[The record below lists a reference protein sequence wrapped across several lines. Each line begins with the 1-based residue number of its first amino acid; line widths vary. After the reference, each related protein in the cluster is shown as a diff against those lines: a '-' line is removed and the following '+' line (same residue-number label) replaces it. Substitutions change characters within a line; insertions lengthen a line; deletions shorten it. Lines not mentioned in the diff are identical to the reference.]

1 MNRLQNQDKVLEARK
16 YRIYPNK
23 EQAEYMSFNIF
34 ASIKMWNALLSKVY
48 KSISELEEIKSL
60 PRNKRSSAIYRYVTR
75 MPYEERREMFK
86 SLKSMKVSSVYKS
99 DNTVFE
105 NGWTLKDA
113 DISNYSYTMRH
124 LQQAINNHLKNPKHF
139 GVPKFKTTKYAKT
152 QGSYGAKVETSSITE
167 DNMYIKIAKFP
178 KMKLGL
184 MDLINHYPSYG
195 RLYKVTIIHEPNDVW
210 YLALVFE
217 QDKHTVN
224 RPKTGLSTGID
235 LNVTKDSHIVLDNGK
250 AYQLPYDKIRK
261 LESKIEKESVKRSR
275 KYEQW
280 KQEVANIEADN
291 AKTLTPKHVPTLSE
305 RSNYQKNRIKIAKL
319 HSQIKNIKQYYIK
332 TTCSEIANNYDVVVM
347 EDLNVSGMTKNHH
360 LARAV
365 TRANF
370 REIRDTL
377 TYMMDWADKQI
388 VFINRWSPTSKKCS
402 QCGYIKQDLSLDDR
416 EWDCPSCHT
425 HHIRD
430 VNAAKNIHDEGME
443 LLKKMSSSCKK
454 CGRKR
459 TVITKDTAW
468 TCTKCNTKN
477 K

>member
-1 MNRLQNQDKVLEARK
+1 MQQASKVLESRRV
-16 YRIYPNK
+16 RIYPDVK
-23 EQAEYMSFNIF
+23 QQQYLQFNIF
-34 ASIKMWNALLSKVY
+34 ANIKMWNALLAQVY
-48 KSISELEEIKSL
+48 QPIVDLDEIQKL
-60 PRNKRSSAIYRYVTR
+60 PRNKRSKEMYKYIERL
-75 MPYEERREMFK
+75 PYEERKGLFK
-86 SLKSMKVSSVYKS
+86 SLTKITPKSIYDS
-99 DNTVFE
+99 DKTVFVS
-105 NGWTLKDA
+105 GYTLKDG
-113 DISNYSYTMRH
+113 DSMNYSYTKRT
-124 LQQAINNHLKNPKHF
+124 LQTAINNHFKNPKHF
-139 GVPKFKTTKYAKT
+139 GIPRFKTTKFVDN
-152 QGSYGAKVETSSITE
+152 QGSYTTAAQVCDIKEDGA
-167 DNMYIKIAKFP
+167 YIKLGKFP
-178 KMKLGL
+178 KFKLGL
-184 MDLINHYPSYG
+184 VKMVNHYPSDG
-195 RLYKVTIIHEPNDVW
+195 RLYKVTITHEPSDKW
-210 YLALVFE
+210 FISFVFE

-235 LNVTKDSHIVLDNGK
+235 LNVTKDSHIVLNNGK

-261 LESKIEKESVKRSR
+261 LERKIEKENVKRSR

-280 KQEVANIEADN
+280 KREVANIEADN
-291 AKTLTPKHVPTLSE
+291 AKALTPKHIPALSE

-347 EDLNVSGMTKNHH
+347 EDLNVSGMTKNHNM
-360 LARAV
+360 ARAI

-388 VFINRWSPTSKKCS
+388 VFINRWSPTSKKCN
-402 QCGYIKQDLSLDDR
+402 QCGYIKQDLALDDR
-416 EWDCPSCHT
+416 EWDCPSCHV

-443 LLKKMSSSCKK
+443 LLKKMSSNCKK

-459 TVITKDTAW
+459 TIITKDTAW
-468 TCTKCNTKN
+468 TCTKCNAKN

>member
-1 MNRLQNQDKVLEARK
+1 MQNTSKVLESRRV
-16 YRIYPNK
+16 RIYPNAK
-23 EQAEYMSFNIF
+23 QQQYLQFNIF
-34 ASIKMWNALLSKVY
+34 ANIKMWNALLARVY
-48 KSISELEEIKSL
+48 QPIADLDEIQKL
-60 PRNKRSSAIYRYVTR
+60 PRNKRSKEIYKYIERL
-75 MPYEERREMFK
+75 PYEERK
-86 SLKSMKVSSVYKS
+86 GLLKSSTKITTKS
-99 DNTVFE
+99 IYDSDKTVFAS
-105 NGWTLKDA
+105 GYTLKDG
-113 DISNYSYTMRH
+113 DSKNYDYTRRT
-124 LQQAINNHLKNPKHF
+124 LQTAINNHFKNPKHF
-139 GVPKFKTTKYAKT
+139 GIPRFKTTKFVDN
-152 QGSYGAKVETSSITE
+152 QGSYTTGAQVCDIKE
-167 DNMYIKIAKFP
+167 DGAYVKLGKFH
-178 KMKLGL
+178 KFKLGL
-184 MDLINHYPSYG
+184 VKMINHYPSDG
-195 RLYKVTIIHEPNDVW
+195 RLYKVTITHEPSDKW
-210 YLALVFE
+210 FISFVFE

-235 LNVTKDSHIVLDNGK
+235 LNVTKDSHIVLNNGK

-261 LESKIEKESVKRSR
+261 LERKIEKESVKRSR

-291 AKTLTPKHVPTLSE
+291 ATALTPKHVPTLSE

-416 EWDCPSCHT
+416 EWDCPSCHV

>member
-1 MNRLQNQDKVLEARK
+1 MQNASKVLESRRV
-16 YRIYPNK
+16 RIYPDAK
-23 EQAEYMSFNIF
+23 QQQYLQFNIF
-34 ASIKMWNALLSKVY
+34 ANIKMWNELLARVY
-48 KSISELEEIKSL
+48 QPIADLDEIREV
-60 PRNKRSSAIYRYVTR
+60 PRNKRSKEMYKHIERL
-75 MPYEERREMFK
+75 PYEERKDLFK
-86 SLKSMKVSSVYKS
+86 ASTKITPKSIY
-99 DNTVFE
+99 DNDKTVFAS
-105 NGWTLKDA
+105 GYTLKDG
-113 DISNYSYTMRH
+113 DSMNYSYTKRT
-124 LQQAINNHLKNPKHF
+124 LQTAISNHFKNPKHF
-139 GVPKFKTTKYAKT
+139 GIPRFKTTKFVDN
-152 QGSYGAKVETSSITE
+152 QGSYTTAAQVCDIKEDGA
-167 DNMYIKIAKFP
+167 YIKLGKFP
-178 KMKLGL
+178 KLKLGL
-184 MDLINHYPSYG
+184 VKMVNHYPSDG
-195 RLYKVTIIHEPNDVW
+195 RLYKVTITHEPSDKW
-210 YLALVFE
+210 FISFVFE
-217 QDKHTVN
+217 QDRHTVN

-261 LESKIEKESVKRSR
+261 LERKIEKENVKRSR

-291 AKTLTPKHVPTLSE
+291 ATALIPKHVPTLSE

-347 EDLNVSGMTKNHH
+347 EDLNVSGMTKNHN

-468 TCTKCNTKN
+468 TCTKCNAKN

>member
-1 MNRLQNQDKVLEARK
+1 
-16 YRIYPNK
+16 
-23 EQAEYMSFNIF
+23 
-34 ASIKMWNALLSKVY
+34 MWNALLARVY
-48 KSISELEEIKSL
+48 QPIADLDEIQKL
-60 PRNKRSSAIYRYVTR
+60 PRNKRSKEIYKYIERL
-75 MPYEERREMFK
+75 PYEERKNLFK
-86 SLKSMKVSSVYKS
+86 SLTKITTKSIYDS
-99 DNTVFE
+99 DKTVFAS
-105 NGWTLKDA
+105 GYTLKDG
-113 DISNYSYTMRH
+113 DTMNYAYTQRT
-124 LQQAINNHLKNPKHF
+124 LQTAINNHFKNPKHF
-139 GVPKFKTTKYAKT
+139 GIPRFKTTKFVDN
-152 QGSYGAKVETSSITE
+152 QGSYTTAAKVCGIKE
-167 DNMYIKIAKFP
+167 DGAYIKLGKFP
-178 KMKLGL
+178 KFKLGL
-184 MDLINHYPSYG
+184 VKMVNHYPSDG
-195 RLYKVTIIHEPNDVW
+195 RLYKVTITHEPSDKW
-210 YLALVFE
+210 FISFVFE

-235 LNVTKDSHIVLDNGK
+235 LNVTKDSHIVLNNGK
-250 AYQLPYDKIRK
+250 AYQLPYEKIRK
-261 LESKIEKESVKRSR
+261 LERKIEKENVKRSR

-280 KQEVANIEADN
+280 KREMANIEADN
-291 AKTLTPKHVPTLSE
+291 ATALTPKHVPTLSE

-347 EDLNVSGMTKNHH
+347 EDLNVSGMTKNHNM
-360 LARAV
+360 ARAI

-388 VFINRWSPTSKKCS
+388 VFINRWSPTSKKCN
-402 QCGYIKQDLSLDDR
+402 QCGYIKQNLALDDR

-430 VNAAKNIHDEGME
+430 VNAANNIHDEGME
-443 LLKKMSSSCKK
+443 LLKKMSSNCKK

-468 TCTKCNTKN
+468 TCTKCNAKN

>member
-1 MNRLQNQDKVLEARK
+1 MQQASKVLESRRV
-16 YRIYPNK
+16 RIYPDAK
-23 EQAEYMSFNIF
+23 QRQYLQFNIF
-34 ASIKMWNALLSKVY
+34 ANIKMWNALLAQVY
-48 KSISELEEIKSL
+48 QPIADLDEIQKL
-60 PRNKRSSAIYRYVTR
+60 PRNKRSKGMYKYIERL
-75 MPYEERREMFK
+75 PYEERKELFK
-86 SLKSMKVSSVYKS
+86 SLTKITPKSIYDS
-99 DNTVFE
+99 DKTVFAS
-105 NGWTLKDA
+105 GYTLKDG
-113 DISNYSYTMRH
+113 DSTNYGYTKRT
-124 LQQAINNHLKNPKHF
+124 LQAAINNHFKNPKHF
-139 GVPKFKTTKYAKT
+139 GIPRFKTTKFVDN
-152 QGSYGAKVETSSITE
+152 QGSYTTGAHVCSIKE
-167 DNMYIKIAKFP
+167 DGAYVKLGKFLQF
-178 KMKLGL
+178 KLGL
-184 MDLINHYPSYG
+184 VKMVNHYPSDG
-195 RLYKVTIIHEPNDVW
+195 RLYKVTITHEPSDKW
-210 YLALVFE
+210 FISFVFE

-235 LNVTKDSHIVLDNGK
+235 LNVTKDSHIVLNNGK

-261 LESKIEKESVKRSR
+261 LECKIEKESVKRSR

-291 AKTLTPKHVPTLSE
+291 ATALIPKHVPTLSE

-319 HSQIKNIKQYYIK
+319 HSQIRNIKQYYIK

-347 EDLNVSGMTKNHH
+347 EDLNVSGMTKNHNM
-360 LARAV
+360 ARAI

-388 VFINRWSPTSKKCS
+388 VFVNRWSPTSKKCN

-443 LLKKMSSSCKK
+443 LLKKMSSNCKK

-468 TCTKCNTKN
+468 TCTKCNAKN

>member
-1 MNRLQNQDKVLEARK
+1 MQNASKVLESRRV
-16 YRIYPNK
+16 RIYPDAK
-23 EQAEYMSFNIF
+23 QQQYLQFNIF
-34 ASIKMWNALLSKVY
+34 ANIKMWNALLARVY
-48 KSISELEEIKSL
+48 QPIADLDEIQKL
-60 PRNKRSSAIYRYVTR
+60 PRNKRSKEIYKYIERL
-75 MPYEERREMFK
+75 PSEERKDLFK
-86 SLKSMKVSSVYKS
+86 SLTKFTPKSVYNS
-99 DNTVFE
+99 DKTVFAS
-105 NGWTLKDA
+105 GYTLKDG
-113 DISNYSYTMRH
+113 DSKNYSYTKRT
-124 LQQAINNHLKNPKHF
+124 LQTAINNHFKNPKHF
-139 GVPKFKTTKYAKT
+139 GIPRFKTTKFVNN
-152 QGSYGAKVETSSITE
+152 QGSYTTAAQACSIKEDGA
-167 DNMYIKIAKFP
+167 YIKLGKFTRF
-178 KMKLGL
+178 KLGFVK
-184 MDLINHYPSYG
+184 MINHYPSDG
-195 RLYKVTIIHEPNDVW
+195 RLYKVTITHEPSDKW
-210 YLALVFE
+210 FISFVFE

-235 LNVTKDSHIVLDNGK
+235 LNVTKDSHIVLNNGK

-261 LESKIEKESVKRSR
+261 LECKIEKENVKRSR

-280 KQEVANIEADN
+280 KREVANIEADN
-291 AKTLTPKHVPTLSE
+291 ATALTPKHVPTLSE

-347 EDLNVSGMTKNHH
+347 EDLNVSGMTKNHNM
-360 LARAV
+360 ARAI

-388 VFINRWSPTSKKCS
+388 VFVNRWSPTSKKCN

-416 EWDCPSCHT
+416 EWDCPSCHV

-443 LLKKMSSSCKK
+443 LLKKMSSNCKK

-468 TCTKCNTKN
+468 TCTKCNAKN